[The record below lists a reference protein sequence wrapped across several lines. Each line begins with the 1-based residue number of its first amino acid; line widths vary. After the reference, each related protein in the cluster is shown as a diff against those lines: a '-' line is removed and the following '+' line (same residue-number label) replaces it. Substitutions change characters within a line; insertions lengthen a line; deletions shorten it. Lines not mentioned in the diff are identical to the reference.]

1 MLEFS
6 LSKSSHK
13 RNRTYK
19 KFPRYKLKEDHLNLK
34 EWGFCKNNWN
44 DYTYIKGNIKK
55 FLMHNIGK
63 PINKIYSMFLKRW
76 KVGGRYNPREELYSY
91 IKNKE
96 NINSYLG
103 GFYLTNGILNYLKPQ
118 QIQQKQDHSKLNAK
132 RFNELDLI
140 NLVKSLEDTGTPQ
153 YLGKYYIG
161 EEEKSIYLD
170 NHWTKT
176 ENPNYTLARIE
187 GVGNGLGLSYI
198 KKTSSFVKEYK
209 VVNCAGIPLFF
220 FYYKTQLI

>member
-34 EWGFCKNNWN
+34 EWGFCKNNS
-44 DYTYIKGNIKK
+44 DDHTYINGNIKK
-55 FLMHNIGK
+55 FLMNNIGK

-103 GFYLTNGILNYLKPQ
+103 GFYLANGMLNYLKPQ
-118 QIQQKQDHSKLNAK
+118 QIQQKQDYSKLNAK

-176 ENPNYTLARIE
+176 ENPNYNLARIE
-187 GVGNGLGLSYI
+187 GVGNGLSISYI

-209 VVNCAGIPLFF
+209 VVNCAGVPLFF